1 MTIKTAVFRCDGGPK
16 IGNGHIMRSFVLAK
30 KLSEENIKCYFLLKK
45 YNLFLKNYIKTDFK
59 ILFIKRD
66 SYLEIKKKILKLNC
80 DYFIIDNYHFPFI
93 LEKKIK
99 QLTRKIILIEDF
111 PEKKHIADLVIDQ
124 NFYRLKKNYVNI
136 QNKKCKFLLGEK
148 YSLINP
154 NLKKIKKNKK
164 KKKNISNILLTFG
177 GFDKHKVGLK
187 ILKYLKFIK
196 KKLKITLLVNRR
208 DGYCNEILKYSK
220 KNKLFVNLLTNSS
233 IVDVIHKVDFAI
245 VSGGVTAKELILFD
259 IPCFIISTS
268 NDQLNNCKKYKNLK
282 KARYLGHWNK
292 IKKNLFINEVN
303 NLFNKEKKILNK
315 KEKRIFDFDGSTRI
329 TKHILNL

>member
-1 MTIKTAVFRCDGGPK
+1 MVI
-16 IGNGHIMRSFVLAK
+16 NGRI
-30 KLSEENIKCYFLLKK
+30 
-45 YNLFLKNYIKTDFK
+45 
-59 ILFIKRD
+59 
-66 SYLEIKKKILKLNC
+66 
-80 DYFIIDNYHFPFI
+80 
-93 LEKKIK
+93 
-99 QLTRKIILIEDF
+99 
-111 PEKKHIADLVIDQ
+111 
-124 NFYRLKKNYVNI
+124 
-136 QNKKCKFLLGEK
+136 
-148 YSLINP
+148 
-154 NLKKIKKNKK
+154 
-164 KKKNISNILLTFG
+164 
-177 GFDKHKVGLK
+177 
-187 ILKYLKFIK
+187 
-196 KKLKITLLVNRR
+196 LVNRR

-282 KARYLGHWNK
+282 KTRYLGHWNK